1 MLYYNT
7 VNKSLRESLLQLM
20 EAEEFNGFRLVGGTS
35 LSLQIGHRESIDID
49 LFSDAVYG
57 SVDFERITAY
67 LKANFPYV
75 SHLDVIPAIGKSY
88 FIGENAS
95 NAVKLDV
102 FYTDTFI
109 EPPLIIDTI
118 RMATAAEIVAMKV
131 DVIQRGGRKKD
142 FWDLHALFNSYT
154 IERMLELHEQR
165 YPYSH
170 DKALIIE
177 NFTNFSIADDDFDPI
192 CLYGK
197 YWEFIKD
204 DILEVIKN
212 YRDKNSKV

>member
-20 EAEEFNGFRLVGGTS
+20 EAEEFNGFRLVGDTS
-35 LSLQIGHRESIDID
+35 LSLQIGHMESIDID
-49 LFSDAVYG
+49 LFSDAEYG

-67 LKANFPYV
+67 LKANFPYE
-75 SHLDVIPAIGKSY
+75 SHLDVIPAIGNSY

-118 RMATAAEIVAMKV
+118 
-131 DVIQRGGRKKD
+131 
-142 FWDLHALFNSYT
+142 
-154 IERMLELHEQR
+154 
-165 YPYSH
+165 
-170 DKALIIE
+170 
-177 NFTNFSIADDDFDPI
+177 
-192 CLYGK
+192 
-197 YWEFIKD
+197 
-204 DILEVIKN
+204 
-212 YRDKNSKV
+212 